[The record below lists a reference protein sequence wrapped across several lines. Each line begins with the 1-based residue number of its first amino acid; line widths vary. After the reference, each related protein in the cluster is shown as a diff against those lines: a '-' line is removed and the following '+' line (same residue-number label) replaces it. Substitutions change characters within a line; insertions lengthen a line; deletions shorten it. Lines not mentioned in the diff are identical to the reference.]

1 MKKNINDKEK
11 DITKKS
17 IVQNTVKVLSF
28 IGLLC
33 LCGWFYDNGHYFWW
47 FLDWCVLIIM
57 LIVQFISFQI
67 SRSIVKPEHLA
78 DEILRDMQIIKPEEL
93 IALIKKQGNK
103 VYYRQNNIYEYI
115 NIPIILRGKKDYK
128 FDIIYYFL
136 TNGSDNIKE
145 RISRMIGRSLGNTL
159 CANVNHSD
167 LRLLKKYFKEI
178 SGLDVKFVDEKT
190 EVEREEKEYKKNKAE
205 NYYKLAKDDYEK
217 GNYTSAEEFINLAID
232 INDCKKYR
240 DLKEKIIN
248 KDVPNNSLEE
258 VSDSNETQT
267 LNKTNNKK
275 SEHTSSKKKIKIES
289 CSKVELLTIDGFDE
303 EKADKFISERNK
315 GKVYYDIES
324 FVADY
329 GLMPHQMVEIQDRLI
344 FPKKPKNKIGRKIEW

>member
-159 CANVNHSD
+159 
-167 LRLLKKYFKEI
+167 
-178 SGLDVKFVDEKT
+178 
-190 EVEREEKEYKKNKAE
+190 
-205 NYYKLAKDDYEK
+205 
-217 GNYTSAEEFINLAID
+217 
-232 INDCKKYR
+232 
-240 DLKEKIIN
+240 
-248 KDVPNNSLEE
+248 
-258 VSDSNETQT
+258 
-267 LNKTNNKK
+267 
-275 SEHTSSKKKIKIES
+275 
-289 CSKVELLTIDGFDE
+289 
-303 EKADKFISERNK
+303 
-315 GKVYYDIES
+315 
-324 FVADY
+324 
-329 GLMPHQMVEIQDRLI
+329 LI
-344 FPKKPKNKIGRKIEW
+344 